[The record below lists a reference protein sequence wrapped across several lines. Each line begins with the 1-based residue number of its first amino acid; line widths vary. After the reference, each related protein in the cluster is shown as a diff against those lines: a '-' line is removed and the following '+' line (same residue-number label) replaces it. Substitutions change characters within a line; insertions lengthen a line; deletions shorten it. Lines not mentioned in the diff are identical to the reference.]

1 VLPPNTNKN
10 KHRKERAIMATSKK
24 ASKQVAKTT
33 PKTDFRLVHEKK
45 IKAGT
50 KTELEGW
57 LGAGQECITDYKSVA
72 SRYANA
78 SLSATVPA
86 SDGKAVST
94 LHSTDTIRQYVG
106 ICVTAIKK
114 EGGVDEVVARLNK
127 EYGYANISDL
137 RVFYSGKGQR
147 GKTVKKKP
155 VKKVETTVVRKKM
168 KQAGVPQRYI
178 DLVMF
183 AIENDKK

>member
-1 VLPPNTNKN
+1 
-10 KHRKERAIMATSKK
+10 MASSKQ
-24 ASKQVAKTT
+24 ASKATAKTT

-57 LGAGQECITDYKSVA
+57 LGAAQECITDYKSVA

-147 GKTVKKKP
+147 GKTDKKKQKP
-155 VKKVETTVVRKKM
+155 AKKVDTTVLRKKM
-168 KQAGVPQRYI
+168 KNAGVPQRYI
-178 DLVMF
+178 DLTLF
-183 AIENDKK
+183 IIENEGK

>member
-1 VLPPNTNKN
+1 
-10 KHRKERAIMATSKK
+10 MATSKK
-24 ASKQVAKTT
+24 KSKATPKTT

-45 IKAGT
+45 IIAGT
-50 KTELEGW
+50 KTELDGW
-57 LGAGQECITDYKSVA
+57 LGAGQECITYYKSVA
-72 SRYANA
+72 SQYANA

-86 SDGKAVST
+86 SKGKAVST
-94 LHSTDTIRQYVG
+94 AHSTETIRQYVG
-106 ICVTAIKK
+106 VCVTAIKK
-114 EGGVDEVVARLNK
+114 EGSIAKVIERLTD

-147 GKTVKKKP
+147 GKTDKKKKP

-168 KQAGVPQRYI
+168 VQAGVPKRYI

-183 AIENDKK
+183 AIENVK

>member
-1 VLPPNTNKN
+1 
-10 KHRKERAIMATSKK
+10 MATTKK
-24 ASKQVAKTT
+24 ASKTTPKTT

-45 IKAGT
+45 ISAGA

-86 SDGKAVST
+86 SDGKEVST
-94 LHSTDTIRQYVG
+94 LHSTETIRQYVG

-114 EGGVDEVVARLNK
+114 EGSIEKVIARLNK

-147 GKTVKKKP
+147 GKTNKKKP

-168 KQAGVPQRYI
+168 VQAGVPKRYI

-183 AIENDKK
+183 AIENVK

>member
-1 VLPPNTNKN
+1 
-10 KHRKERAIMATSKK
+10 MATSKK
-24 ASKQVAKTT
+24 ASKATPKTT

-72 SRYANA
+72 SRYASA

-114 EGGVDEVVARLNK
+114 EGTVEKVIARLNK

-147 GKTVKKKP
+147 GKTEKKKKP
-155 VKKVETTVVRKKM
+155 AKKVDTTVLRKKM
-168 KQAGVPQRYI
+168 KNAGVPQRYI
-178 DLVMF
+178 DLTLF
-183 AIENDKK
+183 IIENEK

>member
-1 VLPPNTNKN
+1 MKTQ
-10 KHRKERAIMATSKK
+10 KK
-24 ASKQVAKTT
+24 AQAKATPKTT
-33 PKTDFRLVHEKK
+33 KKTDFRLVHEKK
-45 IKAGT
+45 ISAGA

-57 LGAGQECITDYKSVA
+57 LGAAQECITDYKSVA
-72 SRYANA
+72 SQYANA

-86 SDGKAVST
+86 SDGKEVST

-114 EGGVDEVVARLNK
+114 EGSIEEVIARLNR

-147 GKTVKKKP
+147 GKTDKKKKP

-168 KQAGVPQRYI
+168 VQAGVPKRYI

-183 AIENDKK
+183 AIENEGK